1 MQQALYQEEKYES
14 VQRLH
19 LADEW
24 IKWLK
29 NFRFYLEDVKAQ
41 FLYFEK
47 RMANHG
53 IYDEDDKYLV
63 LREYWPNNDMSAYI
77 LLTES
82 RNRNIKSLRAYIMHK
97 NGALP
102 RALLLN
108 LKNNHNNSWCDLNN
122 VVSKWLLDLEMKKY
136 YIIYFAVDS

>member
-1 MQQALYQEEKYES
+1 M
-14 VQRLH
+14 QRLH

-108 LKNNHNNSWCDLNN
+108 
-122 VVSKWLLDLEMKKY
+122 
-136 YIIYFAVDS
+136 